1 MDARF
6 RRRRETN
13 MTHTLLTHGYF
24 LFEDEK
30 ERQIMKPYPPLG
42 LLYLSAYLKTR
53 GLPVE
58 VYDSTFGTRTELLQ
72 RIQACAGGLVGIY
85 TNLMTRAS
93 VLQIIS
99 AAKQAGSTVVLGGPE
114 SANYPAEYLNA
125 GADVVVVGEGE
136 STLTELIATLPS
148 MGPHGLHGVRGIV
161 FKDAAGEPVFTP
173 ERAKIND
180 LDTLPLPDREAIDH
194 QKYLDAWKQYH
205 GASSINLI
213 TARGCPYRCT
223 WCSHAVYGYSHRRR
237 SPENVAAE
245 VSWIV
250 DRYNPDQLWYADD
263 VFTISHPWLQ
273 KYKAALEGRGLH
285 LPFETI
291 TRADRLQSEDA
302 VVALRELGCY
312 RIWIGSE
319 SGSQKILDA
328 MQRGVSVEQVRRAV
342 KLAQKHGIRVG
353 MFLMWGYEGEELED
367 IAATV
372 EHVKQSN
379 PDVFFTTISYPI
391 KGTPYF
397 DAVRDKV
404 QLPNAWANV
413 TDRDYSVGG
422 RNGKDYYRLADV
434 WLRSEVEASRLADTD
449 PRRAASLIETARQA
463 RSEMSRVS
471 TRSPG

>member
-1 MDARF
+1 LVQKIHA
-6 RRRRETN
+6 
-13 MTHTLLTHGYF
+13 
-24 LFEDEK
+24 
-30 ERQIMKPYPPLG
+30 
-42 LLYLSAYLKTR
+42 A
-53 GLPVE
+53 
-58 VYDSTFGTRTELLQ
+58 
-72 RIQACAGGLVGIY
+72 AGGIVGIY

-93 VLQIIS
+93 VLQIIG
-99 AAKQAGSTVVLGGPE
+99 AAKQAGSTVILGGPE
-114 SANYPAEYLNA
+114 GANYPDEYLAA
-125 GADVVVVGEGE
+125 GADVVVIGEGE
-136 STLTELIATLPS
+136 STLTELVATLPS
-148 MGPHGLHGVRGIV
+148 MGPHRLDGVRGIV
-161 FKDAAGEPVFTP
+161 FKNAAGETIHTP

-194 QKYLDAWKQYH
+194 RKYLDAWKQHH

-237 SPENVAAE
+237 SPVNVASE
-245 VSWIV
+245 VAWIV
-250 DRYNPDQLWYADD
+250 ERYNPDQLWYADD

-273 KYKAALEGRGLH
+273 KYKAALDERGLH

-291 TRADRLQSEDA
+291 TRADRLQSEEA

-342 KLAQKHGIRVG
+342 KLAHKHGIRVG

-372 EHVKQSN
+372 EHVKESN

-397 DAVRDKV
+397 QTVKDKV
-404 QLPNAWANV
+404 QMAGDWANV
-413 TDRDYSVGG
+413 TDRDYSIGG

-434 WLRSEVEASRLADTD
+434 WLRSEVEASRLANTD

-463 RSEMSRVS
+463 RSEMRRVA
-471 TRSPG
+471 TRSAG